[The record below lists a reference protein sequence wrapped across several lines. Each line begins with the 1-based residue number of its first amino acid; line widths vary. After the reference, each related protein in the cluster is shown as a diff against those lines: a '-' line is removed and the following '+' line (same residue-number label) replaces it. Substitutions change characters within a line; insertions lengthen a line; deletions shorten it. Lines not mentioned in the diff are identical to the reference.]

1 MRSSSPPDYPDPDSF
16 CWETY
21 LEETG
26 ASAVP
31 AWAFK
36 VVSHLSPPRAE
47 LGKARSPRPARMGPW
62 PPPLAVVSPGTA
74 PGLPSWGFS
83 SAELG
88 LGLKAAVPPQR
99 PPHSFL
105 VNMKLEAVDRRNPA
119 LIRVASVE
127 DVEDHRIKVALG
139 SLGWRSGQASWAG
152 LL

>member
-1 MRSSSPPDYPDPDSF
+1 M
-16 CWETY
+16 
-21 LEETG
+21 
-26 ASAVP
+26 
-31 AWAFK
+31 
-36 VVSHLSPPRAE
+36 
-47 LGKARSPRPARMGPW
+47 
-62 PPPLAVVSPGTA
+62 AVVSPGTA

-139 SLGWRSGQASWAG
+139 SLGWGSGQASWAG